1 MSSQRT
7 RLFLS
12 NRKRQ
17 ALSHG
22 VEAFCRGKAR
32 WDPLWRLGAGFGNE
46 EVDAASGDYV
56 RLCRLSFLNLFAQ
69 VRQIFGG
76 DKLSSKHSP
85 LGCGCR
91 RRMRAQTS
99 GISWKSCFY
108 IQALCHLRPWSVEES
123 EGRGQQWFLNGL
135 VLLGGIIVRE
145 REKSGFCL
153 VVCLFFPGSF
163 DFRGILIPWDYMAFW
178 DLWFQDSE
186 GLVVLSQEEL
196 SYSRGGEGSNS
207 LLQQIREE
215 F

>member
-1 MSSQRT
+1 MKVIEKRELLDFGAQSKETEGGKESSRVWPDVI
-7 RLFLS
+7 S

-22 VEAFCRGKAR
+22 VEVFCRGKAH
-32 WDPLWRLGAGFGNE
+32 WDPLWRLGAGFRNE
-46 EVDAASGDYV
+46 EVDAASGNYV
-56 RLCRLSFLNLFAQ
+56 QFCRLSFLNLFAQ

-135 VLLGGIIVRE
+135 VLLGG
-145 REKSGFCL
+145 
-153 VVCLFFPGSF
+153 
-163 DFRGILIPWDYMAFW
+163 
-178 DLWFQDSE
+178 
-186 GLVVLSQEEL
+186 
-196 SYSRGGEGSNS
+196 S
-207 LLQQIREE
+207 L
-215 F
+215 